1 MVFLKILSILLQTY
15 TLPTVQD
22 DFTVLQHH
30 PYEIRRLENRN
41 PSDLAKRDAAIATLY
56 WDSMGVI
63 KAIFNMD
70 INSEVARIFENSGI
84 NLGLAVATECHR
96 SINRGATAYFLRGSA
111 WTGQVGRFW
120 RNSLTRP

>member
-56 WDSMGVI
+56 WDSMELS
-63 KAIFNMD
+63 KQ
-70 INSEVARIFENSGI
+70 S
-84 NLGLAVATECHR
+84 
-96 SINRGATAYFLRGSA
+96 SIWISIPKLPEFSKIP
-111 WTGQVGRFW
+111 V
-120 RNSLTRP
+120 